1 MKLLHKAGLTAG
13 AVAGALALAMVV
25 LAART
30 EADIRRHHL
39 AVAQAG
45 RASPSAAM
53 PTAMPTAM
61 PAVMPA
67 VMPSASG
74 DPSDASAVASAWA
87 SLPAPVQRYFAYTFR
102 GQAPRLAF
110 VELQMEG
117 EFRRPKT
124 QAFTPT
130 TAEQTVATGV
140 PAMMFSATT
149 EMLPGIWARA
159 YDAYVDGRME
169 MKAKVLSAV
178 TVVDEK
184 SSPELDR
191 ISLRRWLLESALYPM
206 ALLPGGPVRWEAIDE
221 QRARAVV
228 TYRGMTASLV
238 ARFAERGRLC
248 RRGSQIART
257 PVRPRCPLRPEQA
270 AGPRRVTSQ
279 AEATRAR
286 SSARLPS
293 TRVAFPM
300 KSARL
305 DPYPLRE
312 ASIHEDRLSGP
323 PYQL

>member
-124 QAFTPT
+124 QVFTPT

-206 ALLPGGPVRWEAIDE
+206 ALLPGGPVRWEAIDTH
-221 QRARAVV
+221 RARAVA
-228 TYRGMTASLV
+228 TYQGVTASMV
-238 ARFAERGRLC
+238 ASFDSLGRLQSMHAEADGDLQTPYHGSGEHVTRSDYQPVDGVMLPMSFVIARAAGGKIYPFWRGHITHIRFAE
-248 RRGSQIART
+248 
-257 PVRPRCPLRPEQA
+257 PA
-270 AGPRRVTSQ
+270 AMVAHA
-279 AEATRAR
+279 AE
-286 SSARLPS
+286 
-293 TRVAFPM
+293 
-300 KSARL
+300 
-305 DPYPLRE
+305 
-312 ASIHEDRLSGP
+312 
-323 PYQL
+323 